1 VLTGREHE
9 ILQLVAHGLRTRAIA
24 VQLGIAEV
32 TVITFIRTARVKLG
46 AKNRVHAAAL
56 AFEAPPAT
64 DGADPPLGPE
74 QRRLVG
80 LLASGATVEEA
91 ARKLHLSRRTA
102 QRRLAEIRRRLGV
115 PTTAAAVASSVR
127 LGYAEPELARGSPD
141 AVAVRDEEA
150 ERESR

>member
-32 TVITFIRTARVKLG
+32 TVITFIRTARSKLG

-56 AFEAPPAT
+56 AVEAPPQAGMT
-64 DGADPPLGPE
+64 PPPLGPE

-80 LLASGATVEEA
+80 LLASGATVDEA
-91 ARKLHLSRRTA
+91 ARTLHLSRRTA
-102 QRRLAEIRRRLGV
+102 QRRLAEIRRRLDV
-115 PTTAAAVASSVR
+115 PTTAAAVARSVR
-127 LGYAEPELARGSPD
+127 LGYAETELPSGSPD
-141 AVAVRDEEA
+141 AVAVHGEEP
-150 ERESR
+150 ERERR